1 MKKTKIKPHRK
12 FIRLRYS
19 YAGALVEKFKVDNK
33 KQHKNQKYLENS
45 QFHSPAVAKNTSYR
59 TSYILV
65 YLPFIHNK

>member
-33 KQHKNQKYLENS
+33 KQHKNQKDLENS
-45 QFHSPAVAKNTSYR
+45 QFHSPAVAKND
-59 TSYILV
+59 
-65 YLPFIHNK
+65 